1 MRNQTGVSFT
11 NSNCKDLQGNRK
23 DSIIG
28 SPQGGIA
35 SLILANI
42 YLHEFDAFVGELQR

>member
-1 MRNQTGVSFT
+1 MRNQTGVSFA

-23 DSIIG
+23 DNIIG

-35 SLILANI
+35 SLFKKSKTGKICMSEGI
-42 YLHEFDAFVGELQR
+42 SQ